1 VSTIY
6 LGYPFNVARNK
17 GNKFTVNLC
26 SYRKLTDVIEPKA
39 QEHGIK
45 VREVVE
51 YNTSRRCAYHDV
63 HVERSL
69 RGVVHCP
76 WDPDCTAT

>member
-1 VSTIY
+1 M
-6 LGYPFNVARNK
+6 
-17 GNKFTVNLC
+17 
-26 SYRKLTDVIEPKA
+26 
-39 QEHGIK
+39 H
-45 VREVVE
+45 EVVE

-76 WDPDCTAT
+76 RDPDCTAT